1 MSKSVLSNLCQET
14 FEVDS
19 LDISPDTKIREI
31 KDWNS
36 FAHIQL
42 IIAVEEA
49 FSVEFSAEE
58 VQEVETFGELSELI
72 KARGGSFDWG

>member
-1 MSKSVLSNLCQET
+1 MSKSVLKNLCQET

-19 LDISPDTKIREI
+19 IDIGPETRIREI

-58 VQEVETFGELSELI
+58 VQEVETFGELGKLI
-72 KARGGSFDWG
+72 QARGGKFDWE